1 MMAYKQDINKRINN
15 DIHWVVS
22 DYRKDK
28 RTGALSPV
36 IRSEYAEQLFKK
48 GAGFCEQTT
57 NGTDVKG
64 LSLDD

>member
-1 MMAYKQDINKRINN
+1 MMMAYKQDINKRINN

-48 GAGFCEQTT
+48 GAGFCE
-57 NGTDVKG
+57 
-64 LSLDD
+64 

>member
-1 MMAYKQDINKRINN
+1 MAYKQDVNRGSNN

-36 IRSEYAEQLFKK
+36 VRSDYAEQLFKK

-57 NGTDVKG
+57 NRTGVKR